1 MSRRYNEDHRE
12 EINRYMRVYRVANAD
27 YIARRQR
34 LRYEENKRLYAE
46 NQRWIREERTK
57 REWSQDAVAFSVGVS
72 QATIARLESGA
83 LPLET
88 FRKKEK
94 LLKVLGVGE

>member
-1 MSRRYNEDHRE
+1 MSRRYNEEHRE
-12 EINRYMRVYRVANAD
+12 EINLYMRVYRVANAD
-27 YIARRQR
+27 HIARRQR

-46 NQRWIREERTK
+46 NQRWICEERTK

-83 LPLET
+83 LPLDT
-88 FRKKEK
+88 FGKRDK
-94 LLKVLGVGE
+94 LFKVLGVGE

>member
-1 MSRRYNEDHRE
+1 MSRRYNEEHRE
-12 EINRYMRVYRVANAD
+12 EINLYMRVYRVANAD
-27 YIARRQR
+27 HIARRQR

-94 LLKVLGVGE
+94 LLKVLGMGE

>member
-1 MSRRYNEDHRE
+1 MSRRYNEEHRE
-12 EINRYMRVYRVANAD
+12 EINLYMRVYRVANAD
-27 YIARRQR
+27 HIARRQR

-46 NQRWIREERTK
+46 NQRWIREERMK

-83 LPLET
+83 LPLAG
-88 FRKKEK
+88 FGKRDK
-94 LLKVLGVGE
+94 LFKVLGVGE

>member
-1 MSRRYNEDHRE
+1 MSRRYNEEHRE
-12 EINRYMRVYRVANAD
+12 EINQYMRVYRVANAD

-34 LRYEENKRLYAE
+34 LRYEENKQLYAE

-57 REWSQDAVAFSVGVS
+57 RELSQDAVAFSVDVS

-83 LPLET
+83 LPLDT
-88 FRKKEK
+88 FGKRDK
-94 LLKVLGVGE
+94 LFKVLGVGE

>member
-1 MSRRYNEDHRE
+1 MSRRYNEEHRE
-12 EINRYMRVYRVANAD
+12 EINLYMRVYRVANAD
-27 YIARRQR
+27 HIARRQR

>member
-1 MSRRYNEDHRE
+1 MSRRYNEEHRE
-12 EINRYMRVYRVANAD
+12 EINLYMRVYRVANAD
-27 YIARRQR
+27 HIARRQR

-88 FRKKEK
+88 FLKKEK

>member
-1 MSRRYNEDHRE
+1 MSRRYNEEHRE
-12 EINRYMRVYRVANAD
+12 EINLYMRVYRVANAD
-27 YIARRQR
+27 HIARRQR

-72 QATIARLESGA
+72 QATIARPESGA

>member
-1 MSRRYNEDHRE
+1 MSRRYNEEHRE
-12 EINRYMRVYRVANAD
+12 EINQYMRVYRMANAEH
-27 YIARRQR
+27 IARRQR

-72 QATIARLESGA
+72 QGTIARLESGA
-83 LPLET
+83 LPLAT

-94 LLKVLGVGE
+94 LLKVLGVEE

>member
-1 MSRRYNEDHRE
+1 MSRRYNEEHRE
-12 EINRYMRVYRVANAD
+12 EINLYMRVYRVANAD
-27 YIARRQR
+27 HIARRQR

-83 LPLET
+83 LQLDT